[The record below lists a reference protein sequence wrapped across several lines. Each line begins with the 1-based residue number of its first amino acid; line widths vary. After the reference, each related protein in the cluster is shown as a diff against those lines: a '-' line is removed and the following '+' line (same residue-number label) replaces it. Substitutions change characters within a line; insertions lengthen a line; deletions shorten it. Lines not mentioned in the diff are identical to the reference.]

1 MTKALGFSGR
11 FPCPRLFHRV
21 TFVEV
26 YWVCFEA
33 INATLKEDVCCFFF
47 QVDQAVQSAQQMY
60 QSNSSFIREQLEKQR
75 QYHQQHLETYKAARE
90 QYLKKVEE
98 TVEFVKSKGI
108 TGTAKLAVDEVSVA
122 LKEARKLPGVVAK
135 TVHDAFEKM
144 MAMESVQKILENA
157 QPAVQAAYTRYQNVH
172 DKVVGSSS
180 YKKLYDMSLSTMSQV
195 QGSFIYRKAAENVYP
210 FVAKYAD
217 PAMQQIAASPHYQ
230 ALLTHVAPK
239 QGVEAM

>member
-1 MTKALGFSGR
+1 M
-11 FPCPRLFHRV
+11 
-21 TFVEV
+21 TFVEL
-26 YWVCFEA
+26 YCACFEENSTRGGERMFA
-33 INATLKEDVCCFFF
+33 VFLF

-122 LKEARKLPGVVAK
+122 LKEARKLPGAVAK